1 MAPLALAK
9 DPPLFLKPLLPFE
22 EYTTVR
28 ITYTHTVPAV
38 AGPPAV
44 ASYDITRK
52 RDVPF
57 CPDSSDKERLLRVID
72 EYLETCPDNILHIHD
87 ADRYENFRQIIG
99 GSMKTVWTQIVSE
112 DRPNPAQRTD
122 HNFLIDV
129 RTFVRR
135 HCPSNAADLFK
146 TYLADPKTVK
156 PHDFDCYETRSRLEL
171 LNKLSRFLPGAG
183 GDPIFNTDLSL
194 RNAFFQLMLD
204 PWQLKFTENGNST
217 EAPMT
222 IDRMVNF
229 FEQQRIHYNARQA
242 SPRRSRGNYSG
253 RPYDH
258 RPFPYRFNP
267 GRGGYDQRLGNQYR
281 NNSPNRFGRGGGGGR
296 SPGGRAP
303 YIHPDSTP
311 HELLTL
317 LAASLVVVDKR
328 EVVLVAVA
336 FANLVVDCVPTPP
349 NNSWDSSNN
358 RITFTATCH
367 PRLTHILHHV
377 MMNRLMTISSPAT
390 PPNLW
395 LSLTHTT
402 IIQKTTTTLT
412 TIKSTL
418 INILPHRTTLPMTIP
433 ITLTLTL
440 MTTDPSAPPL
450 SPYMIVLL
458 TPEISTLHIL
468 TLSP

>member
-22 EYTTVR
+22 EYTTVC

-44 ASYDITRK
+44 APYDITRK

-57 CPDSSDKERLLRVID
+57 CPNSSDKERLLRVID

-99 GSMKTVWTQIVSE
+99 GSMKTAWTQIVSE

-129 RTFVRR
+129 RTFDRR

-156 PHDFDCYETRSRLEL
+156 PHDFDCYKTRSRLEL

-194 RNAFFQLMLD
+194 RNVFFQLMLD

-217 EAPMT
+217 EDPMT
-222 IDRMVNF
+222 IDCMVDF

-242 SPRRSRGNYSG
+242 SPRRSHGTYSG
-253 RPYDH
+253 RLYDH
-258 RPFPYRFNP
+258 RPFPYHFNP

-281 NNSPNRFGRGGGGGR
+281 NNSPNCFGRGGGGGR

-303 YIHPDSTP
+303 LYSLGFHTP
-311 HELLTL
+311 RAPNPACGFPRGGGQARRGVGGRRIRQPGGGLRPNPAQRQLGFFQQQDNFYGDMPPQVDPHSS
-317 LAASLVVVDKR
+317 SLHD
-328 EVVLVAVA
+328 E
-336 FANLVVDCVPTPP
+336 
-349 NNSWDSSNN
+349 SSNDDFIPGN
-358 RITFTATCH
+358 PTQFMAQSH
-367 PRLTHILHHV
+367 PAHHHPEDNYHIDDNHV
-377 MMNRLMTISSPAT
+377 DFDQQPSPQDY
-390 PPNLW
+390 PSYDDSHYFDPNAY
-395 LSLTHTT
+395 
-402 IIQKTTTTLT
+402 
-412 TIKSTL
+412 
-418 INILPHRTTLPMTIP
+418 
-433 ITLTLTL
+433 
-440 MTTDPSAPPL
+440 D
-450 SPYMIVLL
+450 Y
-458 TPEISTLHIL
+458 
-468 TLSP
+468 